1 LPRLRRGDDDI
12 GMAETHDPSSPV
24 DQASSSEIVL
34 RNDIVGLR
42 VSGTLR
48 QFALPAPSCTPS
60 ESSGAAIRT
69 HALREFCCRLLGWSD
84 ERVGLVDEAMH
95 DLLAAT
101 VRGRPI
107 ALRGEFDLVPI
118 AYALHL
124 RLLGSDYPF
133 VVCDPRM
140 YEGEGSVRTPPNR
153 RTGLLALEAA
163 MGGSV
168 CVRSRR
174 LPPDFD
180 LFRAKF
186 RESEPIAMIFV
197 CLHGEDQVRD
207 LLCRPLHIPSL
218 AERASESDRLVYGAF
233 DDAAVMLGVRRLQ
246 LSPHMRQVIFDHVG
260 SFADLEKTALRLAAL
275 ASARNPSQAAARLGM
290 AAVSM
295 MRWLYR
301 RRWAMAILRELEEC
315 RTGTD
320 AEST

>member
-1 LPRLRRGDDDI
+1 MRGGDDHID
-12 GMAETHDPSSPV
+12 MAETSDPSSPV
-24 DQASSSEIVL
+24 DQASAPGIVF

-48 QFALPAPSCTPS
+48 QFAVPAPSCTPV
-60 ESSGAAIRT
+60 ETSSSAIRNHT
-69 HALREFCCRLLGWSD
+69 LREFCCRLLGWSD
-84 ERVGLVDEAMH
+84 ERVGLVDDTMH

-107 ALRGEFDLVPI
+107 ALRGDFDLVPI
-118 AYALHL
+118 AYALHR
-124 RLLGSDYPF
+124 RLLGPEYPF

-153 RTGLLALEAA
+153 RTALLALEAA

-180 LFRAKF
+180 VFKAKF

-218 AERASESDRLVYGAF
+218 AARASESDRLVYGAF
-233 DDAAVMLGVRRLQ
+233 DDAAAVLGVRRLQ
-246 LSPHMRQVIFDHVG
+246 LSSHMRQVVFDHVG

-295 MRWLYR
+295 LRWLYR
-301 RRWAMAILRELEEC
+301 RRWAMTILRELEEF
-315 RTGTD
+315 RSGTD
-320 AEST
+320 VEAT